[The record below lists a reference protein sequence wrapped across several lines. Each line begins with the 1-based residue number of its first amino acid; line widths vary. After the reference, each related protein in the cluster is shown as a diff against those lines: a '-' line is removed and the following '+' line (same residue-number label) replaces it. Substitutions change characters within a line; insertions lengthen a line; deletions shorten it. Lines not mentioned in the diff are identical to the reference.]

1 MTSLNNYYSEIRSDI
16 AKEFGLE
23 AGGYAPRPKY
33 YVSIR
38 EAQIINDKY
47 PAIWEEGAMRPTPNP
62 KAVRIIKRLKA
73 IRIANEKKGGN

>member
-1 MTSLNNYYSEIRSDI
+1 MTHSMNNYYNEIRNDI

-23 AGGYAPRPKY
+23 SAGYAPAPKY

-38 EAQIINDKY
+38 EAQIINNKY

-62 KAVRIIKRLKA
+62 QAVRIIKRLKA
-73 IRIANEKKGGN
+73 IRIANEKKGI